1 MHQYGAHPSSA
12 EETQPGSK
20 QCENPRFH
28 LCKEQGSVS
37 KVFAMQTGHALPSPQ
52 TQVKK
57 TSGTAVIFFYN
68 PSTEKQELGESLAL
82 AGLLIEP
89 NLSASDLAR
98 DSGSKLDGESS
109 SCLSAVVINT
119 MTRISISRNSQV
131 TLHND
136 RN

>member
-57 TSGTAVIFFYN
+57 HQEQQEFF
-68 PSTEKQELGESLAL
+68 SIIRAL
-82 AGLLIEP
+82 
-89 NLSASDLAR
+89 
-98 DSGSKLDGESS
+98 
-109 SCLSAVVINT
+109 
-119 MTRISISRNSQV
+119 RNKS
-131 TLHND
+131 
-136 RN
+136 